1 MGRSINILFF
11 VLFVFRSLSYA
22 QWTSF
27 EMNGTDTINR
37 VDEQDRKQGKWIV
50 TNNIKNLP
58 DYTED
63 QKVEEGTYKD
73 NKKVGIWKEY
83 YPNNALKNKITF
95 ENGRPNG
102 YAIMYHDNGK
112 ISEEGLWK
120 NNRWVGNYK
129 LYYENGQVAQDFTF
143 NPSGKRE
150 GEQKYFYENG
160 QLMIEGNW
168 AEGKEKGVVKEYYQ
182 NGDIRSEKNFND
194 GTIDVANSKTYEPK
208 KPLPKDEPDKP
219 KDPIEAGPKIV
230 VKADEKPNLPSQVF
244 NGEGQWKL
252 YNKNR
257 QVSKDG
263 EFSKGRLIDGKVYH
277 YSEDGIL
284 KRIAVYKNGVYVG
297 DSPIEDQ

>member
-1 MGRSINILFF
+1 MLRGINHILLILLLL
-11 VLFVFRSLSYA
+11 VGNTYA
-22 QWTSF
+22 QWNSF
-27 EMNGTDTINR
+27 EMNGKDTINK
-37 VDEQDRKQGKWIV
+37 VDANDMKQGKWII
-50 TNNIKNLP
+50 TNKIKNLP
-58 DYTED
+58 DYEED
-63 QKVEEGTYKD
+63 QKIEEGTFKD

-129 LYYENGQVAQDFTF
+129 LYYENGQVAQEFSF
-143 NPSGKRE
+143 NNSGKRE
-150 GEQKYFYENG
+150 GQQKYFYENG

-168 AEGKEKGVVKEYYQ
+168 QEGKEAGIVKEYYQ

-194 GTIDVANSKTYEPK
+194 GNMDVATSKTYEPK
-208 KPLPKDEPDKP
+208 KPLPKEEPDKP
-219 KDPIEAGPKIV
+219 KDPIESAPKIE
-230 VKADEKPNLPSQVF
+230 VKQDEKPNLPTQVF
-244 NGEGQWKL
+244 NGEGHWTL

-263 EFSKGRLIDGKVYH
+263 EFSKGRLMEGKVFH

-284 KRIAVYKNGVYVG
+284 KRIAIYKNGIYVG
-297 DSPIEDQ
+297 DTPIEDQ